1 MKSIGIIAEYNP
13 FHNGHLYHLSKI
25 KELYPDHTI
34 VLVMSGNFTERGDVS
49 IIDKWKK
56 TEIAKKAGID
66 LIVELPFP
74 FATQSADYFS
84 YGAITLLEH
93 LKVERVIFGSESNNI
108 EDLSLIA
115 ETQLN
120 NEDFDKLVKI
130 YSKFG
135 HNYPTA
141 LSLALKDLTGKVITT
156 PNDLLG
162 ISYIKT
168 IKKNN
173 YKIIPE
179 TIKRTSDY
187 HNVSLLEHSSATAI
201 REALK
206 GKQDVS
212 AYVPEITHE
221 YLTNLHFIEDYFPLL
236 KYKILT
242 EKDLSIYQTVEELSK
257 FLLFGTTQDQQTY
270 TVKEGDTIED
280 ISFNNKL
287 SPEEFLIANT
297 EFSSAEDLLYPG
309 KTVVLG
315 VIQPQFDTVVETH
328 VVSKRVK
335 TRETIYVNDDT
346 QYTGYE
352 KVKQAGSDGLNL
364 VTEKVQLVNGEIV
377 STVPVSSEVI
387 TSPVD
392 KIIVRGTR
400 KYVTPSAGSGYA
412 VEVPV
417 GIGSWVWPTNTPSVV
432 TSEYGWRW
440 GKLHAG
446 MDISG
451 TGYGSPIK
459 AVNNGVV
466 VVSSYTNINGHYIII
481 KHANGYFTEYAHM
494 ARRYVQKGAIVY
506 ANDVIGTMGQSGYA
520 FGTHLHFGVW
530 TGAPYTGTSLNPRS
544 LYR

>member
-34 VLVMSGNFTERGDVS
+34 ILVMSGNFTERGDVS

-93 LKVERVIFGSESNNI
+93 LKVERVIFGSESNKI

-187 HNVSLLEHSSATAI
+187 HNVSLIEHSSATAI

-206 GKQDVS
+206 GNKDVTNF
-212 AYVPEITHE
+212 VPEITKE

-242 EKDLSIYQTVEELSK
+242 EQDLSIYQTV
-257 FLLFGTTQDQQTY
+257 D
-270 TVKEGDTIED
+270 EGIDAALKKHILE
-280 ISFNNKL
+280 
-287 SPEEFLIANT
+287 
-297 EFSSAEDLLYPG
+297 
-309 KTVVLG
+309 
-315 VIQPQFDTVVETH
+315 
-328 VVSKRVK
+328 
-335 TRETIYVNDDT
+335 
-346 QYTGYE
+346 
-352 KVKQAGSDGLNL
+352 
-364 VTEKVQLVNGEIV
+364 
-377 STVPVSSEVI
+377 
-387 TSPVD
+387 
-392 KIIVRGTR
+392 
-400 KYVTPSAGSGYA
+400 
-412 VEVPV
+412 
-417 GIGSWVWPTNTPSVV
+417 
-432 TSEYGWRW
+432 
-440 GKLHAG
+440 
-446 MDISG
+446 
-451 TGYGSPIK
+451 
-459 AVNNGVV
+459 
-466 VVSSYTNINGHYIII
+466 VSSYEELVNKLKSKRYTYNKITRMLLHILCGFTKELAKQFNEITYIRLLGFSDKGRNYLNKVKKEVTIPIISKINREKDPMLEFELHATTIYSLTDEEPI
-481 KHANGYFTEYAHM
+481 KLHDKEYRNLM
-494 ARRYVQKGAIVY
+494 SKGE
-506 ANDVIGTMGQSGYA
+506 
-520 FGTHLHFGVW
+520 
-530 TGAPYTGTSLNPRS
+530 
-544 LYR
+544 